1 MQFCRGSLALVMG
14 PMRDGESPGP
24 RLSVE
29 DERAGAPAS
38 REASANGEAPP
49 AAGPVR
55 PDDAPHVLSASRY
68 LAWLYSPSSQQPVF
82 AKLCEI
88 ESEIA
93 GSLRPGIDHHVAHA
107 RLQWWREECERCA
120 QGRPVHPLTRE
131 LVKAYGAVPAGR
143 PSPLAG
149 ISGFVDTAVWDL
161 AGATFETRKELTAY
175 CDRWAAAMF
184 ETAAGQVAAGAAV
197 NAGAS
202 TATNSQVDAAASGAT
217 NSGSGVS
224 ARGATNS
231 RVGAAASM
239 AANSE
244 AGVSASGATN
254 SRVGAAAS
262 MAANAGTSRGAN
274 AAASETSPDV
284 PVAGSHWR
292 VLGAAVREIELL
304 ADLAREAHVGRLRV
318 PLDELEQAGVEVRS
332 LAKPPWPAPLVTLVR
347 ARHEALRVTIGEC
360 LGALGREQQT
370 EFRGLLV
377 WTALAWKQSVRAQRA
392 LPNTILPRR
401 YHAFADG
408 WLAWRA
414 ARRAAAGNLRL
425 S

>member
-1 MQFCRGSLALVMG
+1 VS
-14 PMRDGESPGP
+14 ES
-24 RLSVE
+24 
-29 DERAGAPAS
+29 AGASVS
-38 REASANGEAPP
+38 REASKNGEAPP
-49 AAGPVR
+49 TAGPARRDGGPRVLPAR
-55 PDDAPHVLSASRY
+55 ADDTPHVLSAARY
-68 LAWLYSPSSQQPVF
+68 LAWLYSPPSQQPVF

-184 ETAAGQVAAGAAV
+184 ETAAGQVAVGVAA

-202 TATNSQVDAAASGAT
+202 TATDSG
-217 NSGSGVS
+217 GGVS

-231 RVGAAASM
+231 RVSAAASM
-239 AANSE
+239 AANSP
-244 AGVSASGATN
+244 
-254 SRVGAAAS
+254 
-262 MAANAGTSRGAN
+262 AN
-274 AAASETSPDV
+274 AAASETSPTV
-284 PVAGSHWR
+284 PVAGSRWR

-318 PLDELEQAGVEVRS
+318 PLDELERVGVDVKS
-332 LAKPPWPAPLVTLVR
+332 LANPPWPAPLVALVR
-347 ARHEALRVTIGEC
+347 ERHEALRATIGEC
-360 LGALGREQQT
+360 LGGALGREQQA

-377 WTALAWKQSVRAQRA
+377 WAALAWKQSVRAQRA
-392 LPNTILPRR
+392 LPTIISPRR
-401 YHAFADG
+401 YHALADG

-414 ARRAAAGNLRL
+414 ARRAAAGTLRL

>member
-1 MQFCRGSLALVMG
+1 
-14 PMRDGESPGP
+14 
-24 RLSVE
+24 
-29 DERAGAPAS
+29 
-38 REASANGEAPP
+38 
-49 AAGPVR
+49 
-55 PDDAPHVLSASRY
+55 VLSAARY
-68 LAWLYSPSSQQPVF
+68 LAWLYSPAYQQPMF

-131 LVKAYGAVPAGR
+131 LVKAYGAVPGGQ

-161 AGATFETRKELTAY
+161 AGATFETRKELSAY

-184 ETAAGQVAAGAAV
+184 ETAAGQVAAGAAA
-197 NAGAS
+197 NTGAS
-202 TATNSQVDAAASGAT
+202 TATNSG
-217 NSGSGVS
+217 
-224 ARGATNS
+224 
-231 RVGAAASM
+231 
-239 AANSE
+239 

-262 MAANAGTSRGAN
+262 DASPSVRG
-274 AAASETSPDV
+274 
-284 PVAGSHWR
+284 AGSHWR
-292 VLGAAVREIELL
+292 VLGAAVREIEML
-304 ADLAREAHVGRLRV
+304 ADLAREAHVGRVRV
-318 PLDELEQAGVEVRS
+318 PLDELERAGVEVKS
-332 LAKPPWPAPLVTLVR
+332 LAKPPWPAPLVTLMR
-347 ARHEALRVTIGEC
+347 ERHEALRATIGEC
-360 LGALGREQQT
+360 LGALRREQQT

-377 WTALAWKQSVRAQRA
+377 WAALAWKQSVRAQRA
-392 LPNTILPRR
+392 LPNTISPRR
-401 YHAFADG
+401 YHALADG

-425 S
+425 G

>member
-1 MQFCRGSLALVMG
+1 MRFCWGKLALAMR
-14 PMRDGESPGP
+14 PMRDGELPAT
-24 RLSVE
+24 RQSVE
-29 DERAGAPAS
+29 DDRRRAGAS
-38 REASANGEAPP
+38 TNGEAPP
-49 AAGPVR
+49 AAGPAR
-55 PDDAPHVLSASRY
+55 PDDEPRVLPARTDDAPHVLSASRY
-68 LAWLYSPSSQQPVF
+68 LAWLYSPASQQPVF
-82 AKLCEI
+82 AKLCAI

-131 LVKAYGAVPAGR
+131 LVKAYGVVPGGQ

-184 ETAAGQVAAGAAV
+184 ETVAGQGTAGAA
-197 NAGAS
+197 AKTG
-202 TATNSQVDAAASGAT
+202 
-217 NSGSGVS
+217 
-224 ARGATNS
+224 
-231 RVGAAASM
+231 
-239 AANSE
+239 
-244 AGVSASGATN
+244 
-254 SRVGAAAS
+254 AS
-262 MAANAGTSRGAN
+262 MAANAAVSD
-274 AAASETSPDV
+274 TSPS
-284 PVAGSHWR
+284 VAGAGARWR

-318 PLDELEQAGVEVRS
+318 PLDELERAGVEAKS
-332 LAKPPWPAPLVTLVR
+332 LAQPPWPAQLVALMR
-347 ARHEALRVTIGEC
+347 ERHEALRATVDKC

-377 WTALAWKQSVRAQRA
+377 WAALAWKQSARAQRA
-392 LPNTILPRR
+392 LPNIITPRR
-401 YHAFADG
+401 YHALADG

-425 S
+425 G